1 MNKRTLR
8 LLFICFFLL
17 CISYSKAQNFV
28 PDSSFERNSSIPV
41 VLSSLGL
48 NGSWSSPTMGTT
60 DLFCECDK
68 KQKESS
74 EAQAPKNPMGIQKP
88 NSGKCYGGFYLFSHH
103 DYHEYMITQLMSPL
117 TGGVKYDL
125 TFYLSLAD
133 YSRATIEQIGVCF
146 LKSKITYTGS
156 GYMTGLKPI
165 HIKIKEEVGADT
177 VEWHKI
183 YLEYKA
189 KGGEQFL
196 VIGSW
201 DEGLIEATNV
211 LAPKSAHTRI
221 NQRTDRD
228 AYYYI
233 DDVSLRKQPAVYTAY
248 FDTIVKPKIDTLKPT
263 VISSPTTDTSG
274 NSLALE
280 TALEKSLI
288 LKNVLFETGKAVL
301 LPQSFPE
308 LDLLA
313 EHLKDNPTLKVEIT
327 GHTDNVGNE
336 TVNTKLSEARAKAVC
351 DQLISKSIDP
361 GRMTHKGFGSSQPI
375 APNDSEE
382 GRKQNRRVE
391 FKFSK

>member
-1 MNKRTLR
+1 MNLKTPYLVFCS
-8 LLFICFFLL
+8 LMLVAFHSLK
-17 CISYSKAQNFV
+17 SQNFV
-28 PDSSFERNSSIPV
+28 PDSSFERNSSIPIA
-41 VLSSLGL
+41 LSSLGL
-48 NGSWSSPTMGTT
+48 NGSWSAPTLGTT
-60 DLFCECDK
+60 DLFCECGK
-68 KQKESS
+68 KQQEISESNV
-74 EAQAPKNPMGIQKP
+74 PNNPMGVQKP

-146 LKSKITYTGS
+146 LKGKVSTTNS
-156 GYMTGLKPI
+156 GYITGLKPI
-165 HIKIKEEVGADT
+165 HIKIKEEIGVDT

-196 VIGSW
+196 LIGAF

-211 LAPKSAHTRI
+211 KAPKKVHTRI
-221 NQRTDRD
+221 NQQTDRD

-233 DDVSLRKQPAVYTAY
+233 DDVSLRRQPPVYTAY

-263 VISSPTTDTSG
+263 VVTHPTIDTSG

-280 TALEKSLI
+280 SALEKSLV
-288 LKNVLFETGKAVL
+288 LKNVLFETGKAIL

-308 LDLLA
+308 LDMLSQ
-313 EHLKDNPTLKVEIT
+313 HLKDNPSLKVEIT

-336 TVNTKLSEARAKAVC
+336 ATNTKLSEQRAKAVC
-351 DQLISKSIDP
+351 DYLISKSIDP
-361 GRMTHKGFGSSQPI
+361 GRMTHKGFGSSMPI

>member
-1 MNKRTLR
+1 MNKRALH
-8 LLFICFFLL
+8 FLL
-17 CISYSKAQNFV
+17 IALTIFCISNLKAQNFV
-28 PDSSFERNSSIPV
+28 PDSSFERNSSIPIA
-41 VLSSLGL
+41 LSSLGL
-48 NGSWSSPTMGTT
+48 NGSWSAPTLGTT
-60 DLFCECDK
+60 DLFCECGK
-68 KQKESS
+68 KQQEISESNV
-74 EAQAPKNPMGIQKP
+74 PNNPMGVQKA

-146 LKSKITYTGS
+146 LKDKVTTTNS
-156 GYMTGLKPI
+156 GYITGLKPI
-165 HIKIKEEVGADT
+165 HIKINEEVGSDT

-196 VIGSW
+196 LIGAF
-201 DEGLIEATNV
+201 DEGKIEATNV
-211 LAPKSAHTRI
+211 KAPKRVHTRI
-221 NQRTDRD
+221 NQQTDRD

-233 DDVSLRKQPAVYTAY
+233 DDVSLRKQPAVYVAY
-248 FDTIVKPKIDTLKPT
+248 FDTIVKPKIDTLKPIVVT
-263 VISSPTTDTSG
+263 HPTIDTSG
-274 NSLALE
+274 NSLAME
-280 TALEKSLI
+280 TALEKSLV

-308 LDLLA
+308 LDQLT
-313 EHLKDNPTLKVEIT
+313 EYLKNNPPLKVEIT

-336 TVNTKLSEARAKAVC
+336 TVNTKLSEQRAKAVC
-351 DQLISKSIDP
+351 DYLISKSIDP
-361 GRMTHKGFGSSQPI
+361 GRMTHKGLGSSMPI
-375 APNDSEE
+375 IPNDSEE

-391 FKFSK
+391 FKFLK

>member
-1 MNKRTLR
+1 M
-8 LLFICFFLL
+8 
-17 CISYSKAQNFV
+17 A
-28 PDSSFERNSSIPV
+28 DSSFERNSSIPIA
-41 VLSSLGL
+41 LSSLGL

-60 DLFCECDK
+60 DLFCECGK
-68 KQKESS
+68 KQKEIS
-74 EAQAPKNPMGIQKP
+74 ESDVPKNPMGIQKP

-103 DYHEYMITQLMSPL
+103 DYHEYMITQLSSPL
-117 TGGVKYDL
+117 TAGVKYDL

-146 LKSKITYTGS
+146 LKSKVTYTSS

-165 HIKIKEEVGADT
+165 HIKISEEVGTDT

-196 VIGSW
+196 LIGSW
-201 DEGLIEATNV
+201 DEGKIEATNV
-211 LAPKSAHTRI
+211 LAPKNSHTRI

-233 DDVSLRKQPAVYTAY
+233 DDVSLRRQPAVYTAY
-248 FDTIVKPKIDTLKPT
+248 FDTIVKPKVDTIKPTAVTHPTIDTT
-263 VISSPTTDTSG
+263 ANTM
-274 NSLALE
+274 AME
-280 TALEKSLI
+280 TALEKALV
-288 LKNVLFETGKAVL
+288 LKNVLFETGKAIL
-301 LPQSFPE
+301 LPQSYPE
-308 LDLLA
+308 LDLLTQ
-313 EHLKDNPTLKVEIT
+313 HLKDNSSLKVEIS

-336 TVNTKLSEARAKAVC
+336 TVNTKLSEQRAKAVC
-351 DQLISKSIDP
+351 DYLISKSIDP
-361 GRMTHKGFGSSQPI
+361 ARMTHKGLGSSTPI
-375 APNDSEE
+375 ASNDSEE